1 MYDYSEYEK
10 RQAAMSA
17 AVSLINGGHIG
28 KVAVIDLM
36 EELYNFLN
44 GDPLVDLAPE

>member
-17 AVSLINGGHIG
+17 AVALVNGGRIG
-28 KVAVIDLM
+28 DVAVLDLM

-44 GDPLVDLAPE
+44 GDPVVDLAPE